1 MIDPLTASTTFATV
15 VGLICNYKQEKDS
28 PHRDF
33 MEWLVY
39 HRHEDIKN
47 AISCSQALQDDVNR
61 LLREDH
67 AQILEKLNLIND
79 VLTQVL
85 SKVSGFEV
93 LAAELGN
100 SAKPSPQALTILVLF
115 YHSNARQFV
124 HIENPDQ
131 LLLLPGNRT
140 ILVKDSR
147 FLQDDLK
154 KLREF
159 HFIDASDYALDGRP
173 IYSLTRLGAEF
184 AKNTNFEPPAP
195 TSSAEPI

>member
-28 PHRDF
+28 SHRDF
-33 MEWLVY
+33 MKWLDY

-47 AISCSQALQDDVNR
+47 AISCSQALQDDVNS

-67 AQILEKLNLIND
+67 VQILEKLNLIND

-93 LAAELGN
+93 LANELGN
-100 SAKPSPQALTILVLF
+100 SAKLSEQALTILVLF
-115 YHSNARQFV
+115 YRSNARQFV
-124 HIENPDQ
+124 NSEYSDQ

-159 HFIDASDYALDGRP
+159 NFIDASDYPSDGRP

-184 AKNTNFEPPAP
+184 AKNTNFEPPA
-195 TSSAEPI
+195 SSAEPV